1 MISVPAL
8 LEKYPELEAY
18 AKRRRLTNGKY
29 KVEYDFALLESQY
42 LLAECT
48 VKEYF
53 GLHWYK
59 LPRDRLCPRIP
70 NRLRYLEMVEQN
82 LMPLAHICRK
92 MRTGAKQVNS
102 APYGASTV
110 VDVGT
115 GASLIYA
122 VIGRALNTDRMF
134 VCSEVD
140 PASVMAANEV
150 IVQNKL
156 HNVSVQHTP
165 FFPEVTG
172 DVLYTV
178 CNPPFYSNRQ
188 DMEERKAQKG
198 HKGHDLI
205 ISSSESIYEGGEV
218 AFICNLIDKSCT
230 TSGAYSCAW
239 FTTQVGIQE
248 NVEKVMRYLREKGA
262 RGVWKGCLRFRTSRW
277 IVAWNWVGMRGVKEE
292 GGKEELQTERG
303 KELQAKRGKEL
314 QAKRGKEE
322 LQAKRG
328 KEELQAKRG
337 KEELQ
342 AKRGKEEL
350 QAKRGKE
357 REELND
363 ERSYEKEELN
373 DERSYEKEE
382 LKDHNVSLDKR
393 DNEKE
398 ERHDKRGNEKVK
410 LDERRLKE
418 PPVGI
423 RSKKNGQE
431 LEPQTEQCERQ
442 IQQSERQNE
451 QSEDCASCMT
461 TSSTFNCDSFRQ
473 LRSKLDT
480 LGKTYE
486 IHDKRILLAHSPFW
500 LRKERRKK
508 IVCDEQ
514 GWKLAISITK
524 RPFVLYNDTGYDDT
538 SIMNGLLG
546 MIKNSDR

>member
-92 MRTGAKQVNS
+92 MRTGAKQVNL

-303 KELQAKRGKEL
+303 QELQAKRGK
-314 QAKRGKEE
+314 
-322 LQAKRG
+322 
-328 KEELQAKRG
+328 
-337 KEELQ
+337 ELQ

-363 ERSYEKEELN
+363 ERSYEKEEL
-373 DERSYEKEE
+373 
-382 LKDHNVSLDKR
+382 KDHNVSL
-393 DNEKE
+393 
-398 ERHDKRGNEKVK
+398 
-410 LDERRLKE
+410 
-418 PPVGI
+418 PVGI
-423 RSKKNGQE
+423 RSKKKGQE